1 MTYTKALKLFKG
13 DEIKLRNTIQ
23 ATRQQMYYFRSRL
36 KGGTDLELS
45 KYRNL
50 LIDIYMA
57 EKEGR

>member
-1 MTYTKALKLFKG
+1 MTYTKALKLFGG
-13 DEIKLRNTIQ
+13 DEIRLRNTIQ
-23 ATRQQMYYFRSRL
+23 ASRQQMYYFRRRL

-45 KYRNL
+45 KYRAL

>member
-1 MTYTKALKLFKG
+1 
-13 DEIKLRNTIQ
+13 
-23 ATRQQMYYFRSRL
+23 MYYFRSRL

>member
-1 MTYTKALKLFKG
+1 MKYTEALKVFGG
-13 DEIKLRNTIQ
+13 DEIKLRNVIQ
-23 ATRQQMYYFRSRL
+23 ATRQQMYHFRSRL

-57 EKEGR
+57 ERDGR